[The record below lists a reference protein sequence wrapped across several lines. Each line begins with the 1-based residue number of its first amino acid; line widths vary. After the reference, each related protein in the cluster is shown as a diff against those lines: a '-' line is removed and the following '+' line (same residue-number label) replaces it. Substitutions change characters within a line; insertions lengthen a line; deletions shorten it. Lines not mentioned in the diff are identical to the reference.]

1 MCKEYAPAIM
11 WVDVDDVKYCCG
23 FTAFRAAVGDEEFQ
37 AAPLV
42 VELLDNEYA
51 DLLATVLFCK
61 QLSFDDMQFIFPDI
75 YQKVMRCA
83 YVPHKHTAVMM
94 TELNEACE
102 AIYAGTKEDD
112 MPPSLLENSPFSFII
127 WHQILSDENMKAN
140 DPILFEIFRRSVI
153 C

>member
-1 MCKEYAPAIM
+1 
-11 WVDVDDVKYCCG
+11 
-23 FTAFRAAVGDEEFQ
+23 
-37 AAPLV
+37 
-42 VELLDNEYA
+42 
-51 DLLATVLFCK
+51 
-61 QLSFDDMQFIFPDI
+61 
-75 YQKVMRCA
+75 
-83 YVPHKHTAVMM
+83 MM

-127 WHQILSDENMKAN
+127 WNQILSDENMKAN